1 VTRPGRFAA
10 PAWTARNEFVV
21 ATQDDGT
28 GTLALCGPDASVR
41 RELAVLRGLVR
52 FAVSSDGRR
61 VAYADTTEIPL
72 GHPTLAGR
80 LPPEERP
87 GVPLAT
93 PDQLVVHDLD
103 TDLTFDVCDEPPVT
117 LSWSPDATR
126 LLYCTR
132 VERGEPPLLQWFVW
146 SEEGTLPLAMH
157 RPSTA
162 MSREYLPFADQY
174 ERSRNWW
181 SPDSTAIC
189 FAGSD
194 LEGHDG
200 VWVQPLDRRA
210 ERVSS
215 GQVAFWSPT

>member
-1 VTRPGRFAA
+1 
-10 PAWTARNEFVV
+10 
-21 ATQDDGT
+21 
-28 GTLALCGPDASVR
+28 
-41 RELAVLRGLVR
+41 
-52 FAVSSDGRR
+52 VSADGRHI
-61 VAYADTTEIPL
+61 AYADTTEIPL

-103 TDLTFDVCDEPPVT
+103 SGRTSVVADEAPIT
-117 LSWSPDATR
+117 LSWSPDGTR

-146 SEEGTLPLAMH
+146 SEEGTQPLAMY

-162 MSREYLPFADQY
+162 IAREYLPFADQY
-174 ERSRNWW
+174 ARSRSWW
-181 SPDSTAIC
+181 SPSGDAFC

-194 LEGHDG
+194 LEGHTG

-210 ERVSS
+210 ERLCS
-215 GQVAFWSPT
+215 GQVAFWCPR